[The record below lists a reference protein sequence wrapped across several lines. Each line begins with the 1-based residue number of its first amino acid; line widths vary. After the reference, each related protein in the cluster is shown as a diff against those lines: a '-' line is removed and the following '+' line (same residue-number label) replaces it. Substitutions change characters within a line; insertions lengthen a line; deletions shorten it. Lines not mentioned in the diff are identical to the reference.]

1 MEGVEAG
8 CHVNTDDVASEWFV
22 FGVESERISQRGR
35 NFPKPVSHSASRQMF
50 CPVGVELVEDG

>member
-1 MEGVEAG
+1 M
-8 CHVNTDDVASEWFV
+8 NTDDVASEWFV